1 MQDFETFQDAL
12 NQETSYVNNLTRS
25 MSLVLDE
32 FYSSLKVIFIC
43 LSGLLERWMESRSYE
58 EDYGVKG
65 SLYLSAGWLVFL
77 QCLAQDRTE
86 CTPFIHLFR
95 EYRPE
100 YERLRKTLDSSLQAQ
115 LHRVWLPGAAENVLE
130 SHLTGG
136 CLPCLVRSSV

>member
-77 QCLAQDRTE
+77 QCLAQDRRVSSR
-86 CTPFIHLFR
+86 IR
-95 EYRPE
+95 APE
-100 YERLRKTLDSSLQAQ
+100 KNTGQFSAGTATQSLAS
-115 LHRVWLPGAAENVLE
+115 RR
-130 SHLTGG
+130 
-136 CLPCLVRSSV
+136 C

>member
-100 YERLRKTLDSSLQAQ
+100 YERLRKTLDLMLLQGVP
-115 LHRVWLPGAAENVLE
+115 L
-130 SHLTGG
+130 S
-136 CLPCLVRSSV
+136 

>member
-77 QCLAQDRTE
+77 QCLAQDRRVSSRIRAPEKNTE
-86 CTPFIHLFR
+86 STCKSLSTG
-95 EYRPE
+95 E
-100 YERLRKTLDSSLQAQ
+100 SSK
-115 LHRVWLPGAAENVLE
+115 
-130 SHLTGG
+130 
-136 CLPCLVRSSV
+136 